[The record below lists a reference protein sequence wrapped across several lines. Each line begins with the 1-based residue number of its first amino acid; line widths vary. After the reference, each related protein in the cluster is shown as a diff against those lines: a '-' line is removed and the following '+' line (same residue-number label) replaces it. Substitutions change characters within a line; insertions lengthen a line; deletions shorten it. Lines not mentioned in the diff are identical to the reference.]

1 MCPVLGGRSAIPSAG
16 ASPAMAFC
24 ALAPEPPLAGPL
36 GGLSDWMARMES
48 GLAEARAMREQVLDL
63 ELWRA
68 SVTREMVS
76 MRNEMA
82 ELRAA
87 VARQYLTQKEIE
99 DLIAAASGDFLTRQ
113 NIEELISAHIA
124 RASAKIEELVVEVAR
139 EQAAGSGG
147 GCGRSTEARARSGE
161 AQRRSRSGPPSRPGG
176 PSRPGSARGWKGLRS
191 RFALSPPQAR
201 SSEVAQRVET
211 DEAAE
216 SPLAPASAASPTGSS
231 APARFCVPL

>member
-1 MCPVLGGRSAIPSAG
+1 
-16 ASPAMAFC
+16 MAFC

-124 RASAKIEELVVEVAR
+124 RASALDAAPFATGVQSTDGGACALSWYGDAGRAFLAGSEDGVCKSWELAEPGTRRRNQPPGALVCLGVAQVGEEKGEEKGEVLAIACTAASGICGLADGRVVEVAV
-139 EQAAGSGG
+139 
-147 GCGRSTEARARSGE
+147 
-161 AQRRSRSGPPSRPGG
+161 
-176 PSRPGSARGWKGLRS
+176 
-191 RFALSPPQAR
+191 PQH
-201 SSEVAQRVET
+201 
-211 DEAAE
+211 
-216 SPLAPASAASPTGSS
+216 G
-231 APARFCVPL
+231 